1 LEDLKK
7 NNLEYISKED
17 PRRRTLK
24 LSQEKK
30 KKNATEKN
38 KMKIIKRIY
47 VQKIKKEQLKYLPLM
62 KKKKRAY

>member
-24 LSQEKK
+24 LSQKK
-30 KKNATEKN
+30 KVT
-38 KMKIIKRIY
+38 
-47 VQKIKKEQLKYLPLM
+47 KKEKEVKMRSKLYSLK
-62 KKKKRAY
+62 